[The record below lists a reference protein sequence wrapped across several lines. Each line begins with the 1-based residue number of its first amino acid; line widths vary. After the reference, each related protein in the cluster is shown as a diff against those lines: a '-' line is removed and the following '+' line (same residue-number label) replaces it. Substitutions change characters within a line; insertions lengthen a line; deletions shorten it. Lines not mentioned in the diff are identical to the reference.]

1 MACLPWIEL
10 SHHSIQNL
18 PWCILNYQ
26 MARLSSRQPFS
37 QTSWQIADSLQG
49 PANVLEE
56 IEIKQALALSSF
68 VIANITG
75 RLAYNANIRLGA
87 VFPGTWDV
95 LTALKM

>member
-1 MACLPWIEL
+1 MTEIQTANGLPALGHL
-10 SHHSIQNL
+10 SHNSIQNL

-26 MARLSSRQPFS
+26 MARLSSRQ
-37 QTSWQIADSLQG
+37 IAGSLQA
-49 PANVLEE
+49 PATVLEE
-56 IEIKQALALSSF
+56 MDIKQALALSSF

-75 RLAYNANIRLGA
+75 RLAYNASIRLGA